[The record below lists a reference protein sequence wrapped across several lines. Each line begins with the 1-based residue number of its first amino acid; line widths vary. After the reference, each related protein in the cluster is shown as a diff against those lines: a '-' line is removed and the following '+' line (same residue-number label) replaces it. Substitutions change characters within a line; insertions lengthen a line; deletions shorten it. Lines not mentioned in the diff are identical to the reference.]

1 MSGCSSR
8 QRREFLLDGL
18 VEGVRGRNR
27 TRRLNRR
34 KGRHVASESSL
45 SGRIIPAQQRGERW
59 LLASLFATETRRT
72 EWTSLPS
79 TKGSY
84 CNAAYQQG
92 RRRRHGDVEWL
103 HGGLSPPER
112 HECPQNAPIPASCGS
127 TTAP

>member
-18 VEGVRGRNR
+18 VEVVRGRKR

-45 SGRIIPAQQRGERW
+45 SGRIISAGRSGGSW
-59 LLASLFATETRRT
+59 LLASFFATETSRT

-79 TKGSY
+79 TKGSC

-92 RRRRHGDVEWL
+92 RRKGRARV
-103 HGGLSPPER
+103 
-112 HECPQNAPIPASCGS
+112 
-127 TTAP
+127 